1 MNKKIDMNKK
11 ILIGIGIGVIVVVA
25 AVAYLVIPMPVSEGY
40 TVLTTVTNQ
49 FFVGRVYRTPLSK
62 FIELREPFLL
72 QTITDPETN
81 APTPQLIDL
90 SIESYWMP
98 KSIFIHVDNIVSK
111 GVIDPESLIATKI
124 KEYNVTK

>member
-1 MNKKIDMNKK
+1 M
-11 ILIGIGIGVIVVVA
+11 ILGLAIGTVVV
-25 AVAYLVIPMPVSEGY
+25 VVILGYLVIPLPASDGY
-40 TVLTTVTNQ
+40 TAITTVTNQ

-98 KSIFIHVDNIVSK
+98 KSIFIHIDNIVSK
-111 GVIDPESLIATKI
+111 GEIDSESLIATKI
-124 KEYNVTK
+124 AEYKVAK